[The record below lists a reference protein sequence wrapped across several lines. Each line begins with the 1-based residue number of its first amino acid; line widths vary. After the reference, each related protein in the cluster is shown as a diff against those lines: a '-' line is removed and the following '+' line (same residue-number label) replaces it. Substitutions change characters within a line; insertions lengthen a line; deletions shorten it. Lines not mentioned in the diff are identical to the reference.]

1 MSFRAVP
8 LRCRVPP
15 GTKALEKYRDVQ
27 LISSEYIAGEEHLKS
42 AIFHAE
48 RAFKRKE
55 NISSNPFIEV
65 VVRAAQNKQIK
76 IAFETLGPGDSKEV
90 IAICEKYPEEL
101 IEEYGCREDGSI
113 LEVDEKKYEKIKKKF
128 KIDEKEIMAVSGS
141 GFEEKVETL
150 KKIIAER
157 MALLNKV

>member
-1 MSFRAVP
+1 VP
-8 LRCRVPP
+8 LRCNTPP
-15 GTKALEKYRDVQ
+15 GIEALDKYRDVQ
-27 LISSEYIAGEEHLKS
+27 LISSEYIAGEEHLEFAIKS
-42 AIFHAE
+42 QE

-76 IAFETLGPGDSKEV
+76 IAFEMLGPGDSKEV
-90 IAICEKYPEEL
+90 IAISEKVPEAFF
-101 IEEYGCREDGSI
+101 EEYGCTEDISI
-113 LEVDEKKYEKIKKKF
+113 LEVDEKKYERIKKIF
-128 KIDEKEIMAVSGS
+128 DISEDEIMAVSGAS
-141 GFEEKVETL
+141 FEEKVETL